1 MLPHEWL
8 TDGEVI
14 EEHMNG
20 LVEMHKLHN
29 KKLEMETDLAQKKAA
44 SRGGTSVQRGF

>member
-1 MLPHEWL
+1 MLPQDWL

-14 EEHMNG
+14 EEYVNG

-29 KKLEMETDLAQKKAA
+29 KKLEMEADLAQKKSA

>member
-14 EEHMNG
+14 EEYVNG

-29 KKLEMETDLAQKKAA
+29 KKLEMEAELAQKKSA
-44 SRGGTSVQRGF
+44 SKSGTSVHRGF

>member
-8 TDGEVI
+8 TNGEII
-14 EEHMNG
+14 EEHING

-29 KKLEMETDLAQKKAA
+29 KKLEMEADLAQKKAA
-44 SRGGTSVQRGF
+44 SKSGTSVSRGF